1 MKTLQRFARA
11 VSEEHIALAGLLLL
25 ALAVRVPIARLEHVL
40 QGDEGA
46 YLWLGKTLMSGGGY
60 QFFGR
65 PELHY
70 TPGYPIVSGLV
81 WLVVRDLEL
90 ASKICFVLFGS
101 LTILPV
107 YYLARYMYGR
117 LSGFVIAGLLAVMP
131 VFTAH
136 VFFWESMSEPLY
148 FFLVFTAVWCAV
160 VAMEHGRWWTYLLC
174 GALFSAAYLTR
185 PEALAYAALTAG
197 YMLVVWLLGRRSL
210 AHLAKIALV
219 PLAFIVAA
227 SPYLI
232 FLHRHLG
239 TWSLTGK
246 TWIAFVGHHALVEGD
261 LVAFDRIVWGL
272 DSTGLEV
279 LYHSMEK
286 FTKYSMWR
294 EIISNPQEFLMDTLR
309 NVRQLDGLF
318 LSKRVFP
325 SFLLPLVG
333 LGLFRSRWDVRRF
346 RTEVYLFLMAL
357 LPALAMAVFTVDL
370 RFYLGTLIILVI
382 WAGHG
387 VVGLGDW
394 LVLTA
399 SRLFTG
405 ERIGE
410 WVGRLRLATVCL
422 LSIALAGYF
431 LAVYPTMVEE
441 GLGNK
446 LFYYKQVG
454 LWLGEHSRPEER
466 IMSRGAIPAIYAER
480 FWVPFPHADYDE
492 ILRYARAHQVEY
504 WVINERE
511 FRLMR
516 PHLAF
521 LADAAQLPAELE
533 WVQGFEGPAG
543 LTVVLRMRE

>member
-1 MKTLQRFARA
+1 MKGAARFVRTVLA
-11 VSEEHIALAGLLLL
+11 EHLLLAGVLLL
-25 ALAVRVPIARLEHVL
+25 ALAVRVVVARQDHVL

-46 YLWLGKTLMSGGGY
+46 YLWLGRTLMSGGGY

-81 WLVVRDLEL
+81 WLAVRDLEL
-90 ASKICFVLFGS
+90 ASKICFVLFGT

-107 YYLARYMYGR
+107 YFLARRMYGR
-117 LSGFVIAGLLAVMP
+117 LSGLIIAGLLAVMP
-131 VFTAH
+131 VFTTH
-136 VFFWESMSEPLY
+136 VFFWGSMSEPLY
-148 FFLVFTAVWCAV
+148 FFLVFAAVWCAV
-160 VAMEHGRWWTYLLC
+160 WAMERGPWWAYLLC

-185 PEALAYAALTAG
+185 PEALAYVALTAG
-197 YMLVVWLLGRRSL
+197 YLLLLSMLERRPL
-210 AHLAKIALV
+210 DGFAKIFPMLLIFLGV
-219 PLAFIVAA
+219 A
-227 SPYLI
+227 SPYLL

-294 EIISNPQEFLMDTLR
+294 EIISNPQEFLVDTLR

-333 LGLFRSRWDVRRF
+333 LGLFRSRWNARRA
-346 RTEVYLFLMAL
+346 RNEVYLLLMAV

-387 VVGLGDW
+387 IVELGDW
-394 LVLTA
+394 LALTA
-399 SRLFTG
+399 SKLLSG
-405 ERIGE
+405 ERLE
-410 WVGRLRLATVCL
+410 QWAGRLRLAAAGL
-422 LSIALAGYF
+422 LAVVLAGYF
-431 LAVYPTMVEE
+431 LIMYPMLIQE

-446 LFYYKQVG
+446 LFYYKHVG
-454 LWLGEHSRPEER
+454 LWLGEHSRPAER
-466 IMSRGAIPAIYAER
+466 VMSRGAIPAIYAER
-480 FWVPFPHADYDE
+480 FWVPFPHADYDDV
-492 ILRYARAHQVEY
+492 LRYARAHDVDY
-504 WVINERE
+504 WIINERE

-543 LTVVLRMRE
+543 RTVVLRMRK